1 MQHQI
6 TTKMKKYTALI
17 LLSLMGCNTFKD
29 VNTRE
34 IDSAID
40 MLDYSALYVDEEVM
54 KGNIDFNAGTSLLE
68 NFLITKNYLLNTQKK
83 MAKIMVNQLAHV
95 RIQGEDKEFK
105 QILIEAR
112 VTTEIRT
119 ILDDNG
125 YEDFNIIDWELVTV
139 DGVLIKER

>member
-1 MQHQI
+1 
-6 TTKMKKYTALI
+6 MKKYTALI

-29 VNTRE
+29 VNTRD

-40 MLDYSALYVDEEVM
+40 MLDYSALYVDEEVI

-68 NFLITKNYLLNTQKK
+68 NFLITKNYLLNTKKK

-125 YEDFNIIDWELVTV
+125 YEDFKIIDWELVTV

>member
-1 MQHQI
+1 
-6 TTKMKKYTALI
+6 
-17 LLSLMGCNTFKD
+17 
-29 VNTRE
+29 
-34 IDSAID
+34 
-40 MLDYSALYVDEEVM
+40 MLDYSALYVDEEVI

-68 NFLITKNYLLNTQKK
+68 NFLITKNYLLNTKKK

-125 YEDFNIIDWELVTV
+125 YEDFKIIDWELVTV